1 MKLGFVISSM
11 TEIQSGNFKRNE
23 NRKNDYVGGLIME
36 NLKISYIISF
46 TKSDIDQVFEES
58 DSIYAFIINAHKKI
72 LGQVLWD
79 KLEQLGDYIY
89 CNGETNKYITKKVIN
104 KYGMLQSMN
113 WMNKGFSILTKKKLK
128 DFEFDIENIL
138 KMSEGKKNG

>member
-1 MKLGFVISSM
+1 MH
-11 TEIQSGNFKRNE
+11 SGSNFKRNE

-36 NLKISYIISF
+36 NLKTSYIISF